1 MYPQVVSILKVT
13 FDLKDEAPFSLTL
26 EALSALPKED
36 AALALSL
43 VESCGLELRGSV
55 RPLTWDP
62 DVLPQLSALYG
73 VLEGLK
79 LLASPC
85 AGAQQTQ
92 A

>member
-1 MYPQVVSILKVT
+1 MVSILKVT
-13 FDLKDEAPFSLTL
+13 FDLRDEAPFSLPSETM
-26 EALSALPKED
+26 SALPKED

-43 VESCGLELRGSV
+43 VESCGLELRGTV

-73 VLEGLK
+73 ALEGLK

-85 AGAQQTQ
+85 AGAQQAQ